1 MRPSRWASL
10 RAERLVLVQGSADS
24 SGMEAG
30 MDQVGLAMR
39 RLVCIECTAVSDE
52 RARGWKA
59 YVGGGFDG
67 DELEVGTYCPSC
79 AEAEFG
85 DD

>member
-1 MRPSRWASL
+1 MTSDEA
-10 RAERLVLVQGSADS
+10 
-24 SGMEAG
+24 GMEARMEQIQLTTG
-30 MDQVGLAMR
+30 
-39 RLVCIECTAVSDE
+39 RLVCIECETVSDE

-67 DELEVGTYCPSC
+67 DEVEVGTYCPSC

-85 DD
+85 AH